1 VDVLI
6 PPIPE
11 KQIIH
16 RLASTFVEYRRK
28 ELERFLHRV
37 LSHPKLSKSQFLSPF
52 LTASETGMSE
62 QRGVKFQ
69 RKTAQEE
76 GQVSAFFGWAAQ
88 KIGTATG
95 QSEPTKEVDSSFD
108 DLKTYVVG
116 LNEQL
121 VAFEAQVALNIN
133 KKKELDV
140 TLVDFSLSAGELSR
154 TEKSQ
159 DPLLAE
165 FWGKLSESLKKMSA
179 LNAELSQ
186 NETNKFDDVL
196 KDYVRLTEAG
206 KFLLE
211 NRFELLGKLQI
222 AQAKNSATVSELQA
236 ELKSISENV
245 QQELET
251 FKATKTDEIRASLR
265 EIVRINME
273 HQQQVV
279 NLWKALL
286 SDLEEHNDI

>member
-1 VDVLI
+1 LI

-11 KQIIH
+11 KQIIN
-16 RLASTFVEYRRK
+16 RLATTFVEYRRK

-37 LSHPKLSKSQFLSPF
+37 LSHPRLSKSSFLSTF
-52 LTASETGMSE
+52 ITASETGMSE
-62 QRGVKFQ
+62 QRSVKYT
-69 RKTAQEE
+69 RVSAVEEE

-95 QSEPTKEVDSSFD
+95 QSEPTKEVDPSFD

-121 VAFEAQVALNIN
+121 VSLEAQVSSNIA

-154 TEKSQ
+154 AEKSQ
-159 DPLLAE
+159 DALLSE

-196 KDYVRLTEAG
+196 KDYIRLTEAG
-206 KFLLE
+206 KFMLE

-222 AQAKNSATVSELQA
+222 AQTKNSATVSDIQTEF
-236 ELKSISENV
+236 KTISENV
-245 QQELET
+245 QKELET
-251 FKATKTDEIRASLR
+251 FKSTKTDEIRASLR

-286 SDLEEHNDI
+286 SDLEEHNEI